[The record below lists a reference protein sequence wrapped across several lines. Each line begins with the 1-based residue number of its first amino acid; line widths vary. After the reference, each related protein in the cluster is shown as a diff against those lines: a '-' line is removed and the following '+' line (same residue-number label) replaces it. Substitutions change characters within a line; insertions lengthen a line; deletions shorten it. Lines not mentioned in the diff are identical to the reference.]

1 MKKYLIALSLVGLVT
16 TSCYEKLNIAPP
28 NAITNEQVQKLLET
42 ADDETVVNIMGAMA
56 DGLNGQFKSTTSLN
70 GWSNDDF
77 SWTQALEVQRG
88 FSGNDIVIS
97 NAAPTGTDL
106 LMYNFTSIRTADAF
120 QNEPF
125 WLCGYN
131 LVHAANKV
139 FNLLTDELIAKN
151 GNAKLKEFQG
161 RAYLT
166 RAYGYLFLM
175 ESYGTDELGVPIYTR
190 YSLNQDIQPRSTT
203 AATFDSIIKW
213 ANKAVSL
220 FEDSKAVSY
229 NHNVTGDLNLGV
241 ANFVLARAALW
252 KQDWSTVISACDK
265 LIANY
270 PLMNEQQYVARNK
283 PGESGEKYVYY
294 AEGRGFTD
302 VKSNPECILGW
313 NNANKGA
320 FSADYWLNFMRSGK
334 QARIDDRL
342 YNKIAAADYRKDNF
356 QVAAF
361 GKFIAPSKNGF
372 AVDGSE
378 YDIGSYINLKFAAN
392 VGVGGKVGN
401 TDACTPNVIDYALF
415 RVSEAYLMKAEAQV
429 QSGGDWK
436 TTLNSLISARSNG
449 ALNCDNY
456 PSMAGLSPLEMV
468 QLQTRIEMWGE
479 HSLEFYNNRR
489 WKINVDRSGSSVH
502 HSASQIPYTQLVI
515 QIPEQEIN
523 TNNLIVQNQ

>member
-229 NHNVTGDLNLGV
+229 DHNVTGDLNQLRTG
-241 ANFVLARAALW
+241 
-252 KQDWSTVISACDK
+252 
-265 LIANY
+265 
-270 PLMNEQQYVARNK
+270 
-283 PGESGEKYVYY
+283 PGRLVETGLEYRYLSL
-294 AEGRGFTD
+294 RQ
-302 VKSNPECILGW
+302 
-313 NNANKGA
+313 
-320 FSADYWLNFMRSGK
+320 ADR
-334 QARIDDRL
+334 Q
-342 YNKIAAADYRKDNF
+342 
-356 QVAAF
+356 
-361 GKFIAPSKNGF
+361 
-372 AVDGSE
+372 
-378 YDIGSYINLKFAAN
+378 
-392 VGVGGKVGN
+392 
-401 TDACTPNVIDYALF
+401 
-415 RVSEAYLMKAEAQV
+415 
-429 QSGGDWK
+429 
-436 TTLNSLISARSNG
+436 
-449 ALNCDNY
+449 
-456 PSMAGLSPLEMV
+456 LSPDE
-468 QLQTRIEMWGE
+468 
-479 HSLEFYNNRR
+479 
-489 WKINVDRSGSSVH
+489 
-502 HSASQIPYTQLVI
+502 
-515 QIPEQEIN
+515 
-523 TNNLIVQNQ
+523 